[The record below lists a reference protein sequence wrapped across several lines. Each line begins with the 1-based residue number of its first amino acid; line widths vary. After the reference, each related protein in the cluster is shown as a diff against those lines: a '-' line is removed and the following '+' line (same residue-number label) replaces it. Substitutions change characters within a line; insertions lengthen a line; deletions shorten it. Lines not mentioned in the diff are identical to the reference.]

1 MTAVPV
7 AARARGG
14 TRRRRRRRLLR
25 WVVLLVLL
33 APVAYLAATFATVWR
48 AAHHDGARPAE
59 AIVVLGAAQY
69 DGRPSPALKA
79 RLDHVVELWGRDR
92 SAAVVVTGGKQPGDR
107 FTEATASATYL
118 RSQGV
123 PNDKILREVNGRSSF
138 QSLADSAAFLK
149 QRGLTRVV
157 LVSDAYHAARIE
169 GIAEEVG
176 LDASVSPTPATRG
189 TAHAGRYAKET
200 LAVAAARVVGF
211 RRAAG
216 LSNRVR
222 DPGANG

>member
-1 MTAVPV
+1 MS
-7 AARARGG
+7 
-14 TRRRRRRRLLR
+14 RRRLIR
-25 WVVLLVLL
+25 WGLVVLVL
-33 APVAYLAATFATVWR
+33 APVAYLAATFATVWS
-48 AAHHDGARPAE
+48 AAHRDGARPAE

-69 DGRPSPALKA
+69 DGIPSPALQA
-79 RLDHVVELWGRDR
+79 RLDHVLELWRDDT
-92 SAAVVVTGGKQPGDR
+92 SAVVVVTGGKQPGDR

-118 RSQGV
+118 RGEGI
-123 PNDKILREVNGRSSF
+123 PDRKIRREVNGRSSF

-149 QRGLTRVV
+149 REGLTRVV

-176 LDASVSPTPATRG
+176 LDASVSPTPATRDG
-189 TAHAGRYAKET
+189 AHAARYAKET
-200 LAVAAARVVGF
+200 LAVAAARIVGY

-222 DPGANG
+222 DPGASG

>member
-1 MTAVPV
+1 MTGRPRV
-7 AARARGG
+7 G
-14 TRRRRRRRLLR
+14 RLVL
-25 WVVLLVLL
+25 LLVLV
-33 APVAYLAATFATVWR
+33 APVAYLAATFASVWS
-48 AAHHDGARPAE
+48 AAHRDGVRPAE

-79 RLDHVVELWGRDR
+79 RLDHVVEIWRDDTT
-92 SAAVVVTGGKQPGDR
+92 AHVVVTGGKQPGDR

-118 RSQGV
+118 VAQGV
-123 PNDKILREVNGRSSF
+123 PDNKILREVNGRSSF
-138 QSLADSAAFLK
+138 QSLADSAVFLK
-149 QRGLTRVV
+149 KKGLTRVV

-176 LDASVSPTPATRG
+176 LDASVSPTPTSRDSDHIG
-189 TAHAGRYAKET
+189 HYAKET
-200 LAVAAARVVGF
+200 VAVAVARIVGF

-222 DPGANG
+222 DPDATG

>member
-1 MTAVPV
+1 MS
-7 AARARGG
+7 
-14 TRRRRRRRLLR
+14 RRRRLAR
-25 WVVLLVLL
+25 WGLLLVVLVPL
-33 APVAYLAATFATVWR
+33 AYLATTFAIVWR

-79 RLDHVVELWGRDR
+79 RLAHVVERWRDDET
-92 SAAVVVTGGKQPGDR
+92 AHVVVTGGKQPGDR
-107 FTEATASATYL
+107 FTEASASANYL
-118 RSQGV
+118 LGQGI
-123 PNDKILREVNGRSSF
+123 PEGKILREVKGRSSF

-149 QRGLTRVV
+149 RRGLTRVV

-176 LDASVSPTPATRG
+176 LDASVSPTPVTRG
-189 TAHAGRYAKET
+189 AHAGRYLKET
-200 LAVAAARVVGF
+200 LAVAVARIVGF

-222 DPGANG
+222 DPQASG

>member
-1 MTAVPV
+1 MS
-7 AARARGG
+7 
-14 TRRRRRRRLLR
+14 RRPLVRLGL
-25 WVVLLVLL
+25 LL
-33 APVAYLAATFATVWR
+33 AVVAPVGYLAATFATVWNS
-48 AAHHDGARPAE
+48 AHHDGARPAD

-79 RLDHVVELWGRDR
+79 RLDHVIDLWRRDI
-92 SAAVVVTGGKQPGDR
+92 AAQVVVTGGKQPGDR

-118 RSQGV
+118 R
-123 PNDKILREVNGRSSF
+123 DKGIPEARIRREVRGRSSF

-149 QRGLTRVV
+149 REGLNRVV

-176 LDASVSPTPATRG
+176 LDASVSPTPATRD
-189 TAHAGRYAKET
+189 AANAGRYAKET
-200 LAVAAARVVGF
+200 LAVAAARIVGF

-216 LSNRVR
+216 LTNRVR
-222 DPGANG
+222 DTNANG

>member
-1 MTAVPV
+1 MS
-7 AARARGG
+7 
-14 TRRRRRRRLLR
+14 RRRIAR
-25 WVVLLVLL
+25 WGLVAVVLLPLV
-33 APVAYLAATFATVWR
+33 YLVATFVTVWR
-48 AAHHDGARPAE
+48 AAHHDGARPAA

-79 RLDHVVELWGRDR
+79 RLDHVVDLWKLDV
-92 SAAVVVTGGKQPGDR
+92 SARVVVTGGKQPGDR

-118 RSQGV
+118 MGQGI
-123 PNDKILREVNGRSSF
+123 PGDKILREVNGRSSF

-149 QRGLTRVV
+149 KMGLTRVV

-169 GIAEEVG
+169 GIAGEVG
-176 LDASVSPTPATRG
+176 LDASVSPTPSTR
-189 TAHAGRYAKET
+189 ASVNPGRYAKET
-200 LAVAAARVVGF
+200 LAVAAARIVGF

-222 DPGANG
+222 DPNATG

>member
-1 MTAVPV
+1 MS
-7 AARARGG
+7 
-14 TRRRRRRRLLR
+14 RRRQVVR
-25 WVVLLVLL
+25 WGLLLVVL
-33 APVAYLAATFATVWR
+33 APVVYLAATFATVWN

-69 DGRPSPALKA
+69 DGRPSPALRA
-79 RLDHVVELWGRDR
+79 RLDHVVELWRKDE
-92 SAAVVVTGGKQPGDR
+92 SAHVVVTGGKQPSDR

-118 RSQGV
+118 RAHGI
-123 PNDKILREVNGRSSF
+123 PEGKILREVHGRSSF

-149 QRGLTRVV
+149 RRGLTRVV
-157 LVSDAYHAARIE
+157 LVSDAYHAARIK

-176 LDASVSPTPATRG
+176 LDASVSPTPATREA
-189 TAHAGRYAKET
+189 AHAGRYVKET
-200 LAVAAARVVGF
+200 LAVAAARIVGF

-222 DPGANG
+222 DGGANG

>member
-1 MTAVPV
+1 MT
-7 AARARGG
+7 G
-14 TRRRRRRRLLR
+14 RRRALR
-25 WVVLLVLL
+25 WGLVLVVL
-33 APVAYLAATFATVWR
+33 APGLYLAVTFATVWN
-48 AAHHDGARPAE
+48 AAHRDGARPAE

-69 DGRPSPALKA
+69 DGKPSPALKA
-79 RLDHVVELWGRDR
+79 RLDHVIDLWRDDVT
-92 SAAVVVTGGKQPGDR
+92 AHVVVTGGKQPGDR

-118 RSQGV
+118 RAHGI
-123 PNDKILREVNGRSSF
+123 PDTKILREVNGRSSF

-149 QRGLTRVV
+149 EKGLTRVV

-176 LDASVSPTPATRG
+176 LDASVSPTPATREK
-189 TAHAGRYAKET
+189 AHAGRYVKET
-200 LAVAAARVVGF
+200 VAVAAARIVGF

-222 DPGANG
+222 EAGAKG

>member
-1 MTAVPV
+1 MT
-7 AARARGG
+7 GH
-14 TRRRRRRRLLR
+14 RRVGR
-25 WVVLLVLL
+25 WVVLVVVL
-33 APVAYLAATFATVWR
+33 APFAYLAATFATVWK

-79 RLDHVVELWGRDR
+79 RLDHVIELWRQDTT
-92 SAAVVVTGGKQPGDR
+92 AHVVVTGGKQPGDR

-118 RSQGV
+118 VAQGV
-123 PNDKILREVNGRSSF
+123 PDGKILREVNGRSSF

-149 QRGLTRVV
+149 KRGLTRVV

-176 LDASVSPTPATRG
+176 LDASVSPTPASRG
-189 TAHAGRYAKET
+189 TEHVGHYAKET
-200 LAVAAARVVGF
+200 VAVAVARIVGF

-222 DPGANG
+222 DPDATG

>member
-1 MTAVPV
+1 MI
-7 AARARGG
+7 G
-14 TRRRRRRRLLR
+14 RRRALR
-25 WVVLLVLL
+25 WGLVLAVLLPVL
-33 APVAYLAATFATVWR
+33 YLGVTFATVWN
-48 AAHHDGARPAE
+48 AAHRDGARPAE

-69 DGRPSPALKA
+69 DGKPSPALKA
-79 RLDHVVELWGRDR
+79 RLDHVVDLWRDDET
-92 SAAVVVTGGKQPGDR
+92 AHVVVTGGKQPGDR

-118 RSQGV
+118 RAHGI
-123 PNDKILREVNGRSSF
+123 PDTKILREVNGRSSF

-149 QRGLTRVV
+149 ERGLTRVV

-176 LDASVSPTPATRG
+176 LDASVSPTPATRE

-200 LAVAAARVVGF
+200 VAVAAARIVGF

-222 DPGANG
+222 DAGGNG

>member
-1 MTAVPV
+1 MS
-7 AARARGG
+7 
-14 TRRRRRRRLLR
+14 RRRRRFGWGLVALV
-25 WVVLLVLL
+25 VVL
-33 APVAYLAATFATVWR
+33 PVAYLAATFATVWR
-48 AAHHDGARPAE
+48 TAHRDGSRPAD

-79 RLDHVVELWGRDR
+79 RLDHVVDLWRDDIG
-92 SAAVVVTGGKQPGDR
+92 AHVVVTGGKQPGDR

-118 RSQGV
+118 RARGI
-123 PNDKILREVNGRSSF
+123 PDDKILREVQGRSSF
-138 QSLADSAAFLK
+138 QSLADAASFL
-149 QRGLTRVV
+149 QRRGLRRVV

-176 LDASVSPTPATRG
+176 LDASVSPTPATRNQVN
-189 TAHAGRYAKET
+189 ARRYVRET
-200 LAVAAARVVGF
+200 LFVAAARVVGF

-222 DPGANG
+222 ESGAVDG

>member
-1 MTAVPV
+1 MSTARKRDAGSGASP
-7 AARARGG
+7 
-14 TRRRRRRRLLR
+14 RRRRRLVR
-25 WVVLLVLL
+25 WTLLVAVLL
-33 APVAYLAATFATVWR
+33 PVGYLAVTFASVWR
-48 AAHHDGARPAE
+48 AAHADGARHAD

-79 RLDHVVELWGRDR
+79 RLDHVIELWRQDV
-92 SAAVVVTGGKQPGDR
+92 AARVVVTGGKQPGDR

-118 RSQGV
+118 RGQGI
-123 PNDKILREVNGRSSF
+123 PEGMILRETNGRSSF

-176 LDASVSPTPATRG
+176 LDASVSPTRASRG
-189 TAHAGRYAKET
+189 LTDAGRYARET
-200 LAVAAARVVGF
+200 LAVAVSRIVGF
-211 RRAAG
+211 RRTAG
-216 LSNRVR
+216 LSSRVR
-222 DPGANG
+222 DPNASG